1 MQVCPQKDLCPWNP
15 ARLIQVKRRIMVRS
29 GRKGKRKMA
38 FIKNIDH
45 EKVLNLAAQITAAP
59 GQIVSKTLA
68 QNKAVSLTL
77 FAFSKGEEISTHD
90 STGDAMVHV
99 IEGVGQ
105 FTVDGVE
112 HICKAGDVLVMPA
125 KKPHAVF
132 AKEDFKMLLTV
143 IFPLD

>member
-1 MQVCPQKDLCPWNP
+1 MG
-15 ARLIQVKRRIMVRS
+15 RS
-29 GRKGKRKMA
+29 RWKGKRKMA

-45 EKVLNLAAQITAAP
+45 ETVLNLADQIHAEP

-99 IEGVGQ
+99 IRRCSRNAGEEAACGIREGR
-105 FTVDGVE
+105 F
-112 HICKAGDVLVMPA
+112 
-125 KKPHAVF
+125 
-132 AKEDFKMLLTV
+132 
-143 IFPLD
+143 

>member
-1 MQVCPQKDLCPWNP
+1 MG
-15 ARLIQVKRRIMVRS
+15 RS
-29 GRKGKRKMA
+29 RWKGKRKMA

-45 EKVLNLAAQITAAP
+45 ETALNLADQIHAEP

-77 FAFSKGEEISTHD
+77 FEFSKGEEISTHD

-99 IEGVGQ
+99 IDGVGQ
-105 FTVDGVE
+105 FTVDGAE

-143 IFPLD
+143 VFPLD

>member
-1 MQVCPQKDLCPWNP
+1 MG
-15 ARLIQVKRRIMVRS
+15 RS
-29 GRKGKRKMA
+29 RWKGKRKMA

-45 EKVLNLAAQITAAP
+45 ETVLNLADQIHAEP
-59 GQIVSKTLA
+59 GQIISKTLA

-99 IEGVGQ
+99 IDGVGQ
-105 FTVDGVE
+105 FTVDGAE

-143 IFPLD
+143 VFPLD

>member
-1 MQVCPQKDLCPWNP
+1 MG
-15 ARLIQVKRRIMVRS
+15 RS
-29 GRKGKRKMA
+29 RWKGKRKMA
-38 FIKNIDH
+38 FITNIDH
-45 EKVLNLAAQITAAP
+45 ETVLNLADQIHAEP

-90 STGDAMVHV
+90 SIGDAMVYV
-99 IEGVGQ
+99 IDGVGQ
-105 FTVDGVE
+105 FTVDGAE

-143 IFPLD
+143 VFPLD

>member
-1 MQVCPQKDLCPWNP
+1 
-15 ARLIQVKRRIMVRS
+15 
-29 GRKGKRKMA
+29 MA

-45 EKVLNLAAQITAAP
+45 EKVLNLASQITAAP

-112 HICKAGDVLVMPA
+112 HICKAGDVLVMPE

>member
-1 MQVCPQKDLCPWNP
+1 MG
-15 ARLIQVKRRIMVRS
+15 RS
-29 GRKGKRKMA
+29 RWKGKRKMA

-45 EKVLNLAAQITAAP
+45 ETVLNLADQIHAEP

-90 STGDAMVHV
+90 SIGDAMVHV
-99 IEGVGQ
+99 IEGIGQ
-105 FTVDGVE
+105 FTVDNVE

-132 AKEDFKMLLTV
+132 AKEDFKTLLTV
-143 IFPLD
+143 VFPLD